1 MKYVILFSLLP
12 IITSFILKKLFFTSP
27 LSIADKKTQITA
39 YKICEELLPPRVVI
53 QEGQKLD
60 LKDEV
65 LTLPSN
71 LYHSK
76 EQVDH
81 TKILPELGLILLAK
95 GKNTWITQQKSLLLF
110 NTLFPSFSFV
120 ILIFGALA
128 KSIPPQLAI
137 ALIFLSLGVSC
148 LNALYLTWIRHQSV
162 QLISHAIKTI
172 PLYLKEG
179 EMINFVK
186 VLKAQKFRYSLP
198 KILSW
203 IT

>member
-60 LKDEV
+60 LKNEV

-76 EQVDH
+76 EQFDH

-137 ALIFLSLGVSC
+137 ALIFLSLGA
-148 LNALYLTWIRHQSV
+148 LLYLYANETGIG
-162 QLISHAIKTI
+162 T
-172 PLYLKEG
+172 G
-179 EMINFVK
+179 VK
-186 VLKAQKFRYSLP
+186 SDMLFQKLLCMRVLEL
-198 KILSW
+198 
-203 IT
+203 